1 MKPAKRLLPL
11 LFLTIA
17 LGTAGCAAQQAVST
31 TGAVTTTTASTAD
44 SVLEGIGT
52 VILYPFRLI
61 WDVLL

>member
-1 MKPAKRLLPL
+1 MKPTKRLLLL

-17 LGTAGCAAQQAVST
+17 LGTAGCAAQAVST
-31 TGAVTTTTASTAD
+31 TGEVTATTASTAG

-61 WDVLL
+61 WDVL